1 MKTSRLK
8 LVFFAVKMTWT
19 EWTTDVNSILFQIV
33 YKIGDDDAH
42 WQSVFSSTLK
52 KVDMKYVSIQFL

>member
-8 LVFFAVKMTWT
+8 LVLFAVKMTWT

-42 WQSVFSSTLK
+42 WQSIFSSTLK